1 MQRLKWK
8 PGNMLYPLPAV
19 LISVG
24 DINGTKNI
32 ITVAW
37 TGTIASDPPMC
48 SISVR
53 PERFSYPLL
62 KKHGSFVIN
71 LTNKRL
77 AFATDWCGV
86 KSGRDFDKF
95 KEMKLTA
102 VASQKISAPIIK
114 ESPVN
119 IECEI
124 KEILHC
130 ASHDMFIAQIIAVG
144 ADGSYIN
151 PKTGKFDFMKA
162 NPICYLHGAY
172 YEVGNFIGKFG
183 FSVEKKKKKA

>member
-124 KEILHC
+124 KEILPC